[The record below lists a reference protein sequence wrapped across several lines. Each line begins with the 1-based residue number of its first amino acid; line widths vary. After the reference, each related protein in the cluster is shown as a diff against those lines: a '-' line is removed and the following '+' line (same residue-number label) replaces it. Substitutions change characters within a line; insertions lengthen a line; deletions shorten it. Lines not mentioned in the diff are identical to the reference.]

1 MQAIWPDVN
10 KWKVWIT
17 SIFGLV
23 QIQCLIINTQV
34 LGPGF
39 ILQLKALKEEKYVI
53 FILKTWIIKE
63 GVMHQG
69 YGLSIGLDKKES
81 LKGLKER

>member
-23 QIQCLIINTQV
+23 QIQCPIINTQV
-34 LGPGF
+34 LGHGF
-39 ILQLKALKEEKYVI
+39 ILELKALKEEKYVI
-53 FILKTWIIKE
+53 FILKIWIIKE
-63 GVMHQG
+63 GAMHQD
-69 YGLSIGLDKKES
+69 YVLSLELDKKEI
-81 LKGLKER
+81 LKGLREK